1 MILSGRFDFQSL
13 AIRFPKHKHMPS
25 KHPIND
31 LLELLGRRWM
41 LRVLWELR
49 DGPLPFR
56 RLREACDELS
66 TSVLSQRLRELR
78 DEQLVA
84 LDAAGAYALTAD
96 GRALGEQLIAL
107 DAWAR
112 RRARRQGG

>member
-1 MILSGRFDFQSL
+1 
-13 AIRFPKHKHMPS
+13 MPS
-25 KHPIND
+25 RHPIND

-56 RLREACDELS
+56 RLREACDEVS

-78 DEQLVA
+78 AEGLVA
-84 LDAAGAYALTAD
+84 TEDGAYALTAD
-96 GRALGEQLIAL
+96 GRELGDQLLTLSAF
-107 DAWAR
+107 AR
-112 RRARRQGG
+112 RRATGDG

>member
-1 MILSGRFDFQSL
+1 V
-13 AIRFPKHKHMPS
+13 PS
-25 KHPIND
+25 RHPVNE

-56 RLREACDELS
+56 RLRAACDELS

-78 DEQLVA
+78 AEGLVA
-84 LDAAGAYALTAD
+84 TDDDGAYALTDD

-107 DAWAR
+107 SAWAR
-112 RRARRQGG
+112 ERSARR

>member
-1 MILSGRFDFQSL
+1 
-13 AIRFPKHKHMPS
+13 MPS
-25 KHPIND
+25 RHPVNE

-56 RLREACDELS
+56 RLRAACDEVS
-66 TSVLSQRLRELR
+66 TSVLSLRLRELR
-78 DEQLVA
+78 AEGLVA
-84 LDAAGAYALTAD
+84 TGDDGAYALTDD

-107 DAWAR
+107 STWAR
-112 RRARRQGG
+112 ERSERR